1 MLEFRGKSEFLLYLR
16 NISSWKNM
24 EKVGKTWRNMEKTW
38 ENTEKCGHW
47 PKFWGKFRNPRSR
60 RSKELWRY
68 QDHHQDVPKNLGM
81 RLKNLYSWKTWK
93 KTRKNPE
100 SDPNFEGKLK
110 NPRSHRTKEL
120 WRCQGM
126 SRKLGFPLTE
136 NHNSHFL
143 VVPVIPCQ
151 KSREFE
157 PCLFSTLQL
166 WPSGAVPTKC
176 RIREEPKKAGKGLI
190 PCFWN
195 EGKRRHSPWSMDLGW
210 CQRAWNHHST
220 NHWKKNI
227 YPELIQAG
235 RIPNIYFS
243 CWF

>member
-93 KTRKNPE
+93 KTEEKSRKWPK
-100 SDPNFEGKLK
+100 FWGKTQKSTIPQNQRALEVPRNVQEVGFSPHWK
-110 NPRSHRTKEL
+110 PQFPLSGGPCHSLPKIPGIWALFIFHSPALAKWSRSHKVQDPRGTKKGWKRINSL
-120 WRCQGM
+120 FLKR
-126 SRKLGFPLTE
+126 RKASPF
-136 NHNSHFL
+136 
-143 VVPVIPCQ
+143 PVIDG
-151 KSREFE
+151 F
-157 PCLFSTLQL
+157 
-166 WPSGAVPTKC
+166 GMVP
-176 RIREEPKKAGKGLI
+176 KGLESSQHK
-190 PCFWN
+190 PL
-195 EGKRRHSPWSMDLGW
+195 EKKHLS
-210 CQRAWNHHST
+210 RAD
-220 NHWKKNI
+220 
-227 YPELIQAG
+227 PG
-235 RIPNIYFS
+235 RENSKYLF
-243 CWF
+243 